1 MRTEAHLL
9 FFISFHSMMTKI
21 VFDIHTRQPV
31 YAVCL
36 TDETQRCVM
45 LTTSIFKAIKK
56 VTENK

>member
-1 MRTEAHLL
+1 
-9 FFISFHSMMTKI
+9 MMTKI